1 MGRGAD
7 GMPMFRKS
15 MIVLLLIALVAGGGA
30 LYGMQAQSDATVL
43 DAATQ
48 PAASSS
54 GDDGASQD
62 GGLTVYVTGAVNQP
76 GVVTVASGARI
87 ADAVN
92 ACGGLSPEADAEG
105 INMAQAV
112 KDGQQIRVPAKGAQ
126 KAAANGGNGTT
137 SAKVGGSANSFDA
150 GGLVN
155 INTADE
161 KALDTLPG
169 VGPATAQKIIEY
181 RENEGAFQ
189 SPEDIM
195 KVRGIGKAKYEK
207 MKDKITI

>member
-1 MGRGAD
+1 M
-7 GMPMFRKS
+7 
-15 MIVLLLIALVAGGGA
+15 VQ
-30 LYGMQAQSDATVL
+30 Y
-43 DAATQ
+43 
-48 PAASSS
+48 
-54 GDDGASQD
+54 
-62 GGLTVYVTGAVNQP
+62 
-76 GVVTVASGARI
+76 SGAQ
-87 ADAVN
+87 N
-92 ACGGLSPEADAEG
+92 
-105 INMAQAV
+105 
-112 KDGQQIRVPAKGAQ
+112 
-126 KAAANGGNGTT
+126 AAANGGNNTA
-137 SAKVGGSANSFDA
+137 SAKAGGPANSADT

>member
-1 MGRGAD
+1 
-7 GMPMFRKS
+7 MPMFRKS
-15 MIVLLLIALVAGGGA
+15 MLVLLLLALVAGGGA
-30 LYGMQAQSDATVL
+30 LYGMQAQQDATTL

-48 PAASSS
+48 PAAASSS
-54 GDDGASQD
+54 GMAQEA
-62 GGLTVYVTGAVNQP
+62 GLTVYVTGAVNQP
-76 GVVTVASGARI
+76 GVVTVASGARV

-92 ACGGLSPEADAEG
+92 ACGGLSPEADADAV
-105 INMAQAV
+105 NMAQAV
-112 KDGQQIRVPAKGAQ
+112 KDGQQIRVPMKGAA
-126 KAAANGGNGTT
+126 KAVKDGTATKSAGGNGVVA
-137 SAKVGGSANSFDA
+137 SPEDA

-161 KALDTLPG
+161 KALDALPG

-181 RENEGAFQ
+181 RETEGAFQ

>member
-1 MGRGAD
+1 MERGAD

-15 MIVLLLIALVAGGGA
+15 MIVLLLLALVAGGGA
-30 LYGMQAQSDATVL
+30 LYGMHAQSDATVL

-48 PAASSS
+48 PAASS
-54 GDDGASQD
+54 GDGGTSQD

-76 GVVTVASGARI
+76 GVVTVATGARI

-92 ACGGLSPEADAEG
+92 ACGGLSPDADGEA

-126 KAAANGGNGTT
+126 NAAANG
-137 SAKVGGSANSFDA
+137 AGGSANSADT

>member
-1 MGRGAD
+1 
-7 GMPMFRKS
+7 MPMFRKS
-15 MIVLLLIALVAGGGA
+15 MLVLLLLALVAGGGA
-30 LYGMQAQSDATVL
+30 LYGMQAQQDATTL

-48 PAASSS
+48 PAAASSS
-54 GDDGASQD
+54 GMAQEA
-62 GGLTVYVTGAVNQP
+62 GLTVYVTGAVNQP
-76 GVVTVASGARI
+76 GVVTVASGGRV

-92 ACGGLSPEADAEG
+92 ACGGLSPEADGDA

-112 KDGQQIRVPAKGAQ
+112 KDGQQIRVPMKGAE
-126 KAAANGGNGTT
+126 KAAKDGTASKSAGGANGAAAADDG
-137 SAKVGGSANSFDA
+137 V
-150 GGLVN
+150 VN

-181 RENEGAFQ
+181 RETEGAFQ

>member
-1 MGRGAD
+1 
-7 GMPMFRKS
+7 MFRKS
-15 MIVLLLIALVAGGGA
+15 MIVLLLLALVAGGGA
-30 LYGMQAQSDATVL
+30 LYGMHAQSDATVL

-48 PAASSS
+48 PAASS
-54 GDDGASQD
+54 GDGGTSQD

-76 GVVTVASGARI
+76 GVVTVATGARI

-92 ACGGLSPEADAEG
+92 ACGGLSPEADGDA
-105 INMAQAV
+105 INMAQAL
-112 KDGQQIRVPAKGAQ
+112 KDGQQVRVPAKGAQ
-126 KAAANGGNGTT
+126 KAATGAAASK
-137 SAKVGGSANSFDA
+137 SAGSAGNASADA

-181 RENEGAFQ
+181 RETEGAFQ

>member
-126 KAAANGGNGTT
+126 KAAANDTAGTKT
-137 SAKVGGSANSFDA
+137 AASAKAGGSEDA
-150 GGLVN
+150 GGQ
-155 INTADE
+155 IGRASC
-161 KALDTLPG
+161 
-169 VGPATAQKIIEY
+169 
-181 RENEGAFQ
+181 RER
-189 SPEDIM
+189 
-195 KVRGIGKAKYEK
+195 V
-207 MKDKITI
+207 

>member
-1 MGRGAD
+1 
-7 GMPMFRKS
+7 MFRKS

-43 DAATQ
+43 DTATQ
-48 PAASSS
+48 PAASS
-54 GDDGASQD
+54 GDGGTSQD

-76 GVVTVASGARI
+76 GVVTVATGARV

-92 ACGGLSPEADAEG
+92 ACGGLSPEADGEA

-126 KAAANGGNGTT
+126 NAAANGATA
-137 SAKVGGSANSFDA
+137 AKTGGSASSADM

>member
-1 MGRGAD
+1 
-7 GMPMFRKS
+7 MPMFRKS

-30 LYGMQAQSDATVL
+30 LYGMQAQEDATTL

-48 PAASSS
+48 PAASS
-54 GDDGASQD
+54 GDDGTSQD

-76 GVVTVASGARI
+76 GVVTVATGARV

-92 ACGGLSPEADAEG
+92 ACGGLSPEADGEA

-112 KDGQQIRVPAKGAQ
+112 KDGQQIRVPAKGA
-126 KAAANGGNGTT
+126 TT
-137 SAKVGGSANSFDA
+137 AKTGGSASSADM

>member
-1 MGRGAD
+1 M
-7 GMPMFRKS
+7 
-15 MIVLLLIALVAGGGA
+15 
-30 LYGMQAQSDATVL
+30 
-43 DAATQ
+43 
-48 PAASSS
+48 
-54 GDDGASQD
+54 
-62 GGLTVYVTGAVNQP
+62 
-76 GVVTVASGARI
+76 
-87 ADAVN
+87 
-92 ACGGLSPEADAEG
+92 
-105 INMAQAV
+105 
-112 KDGQQIRVPAKGAQ
+112 
-126 KAAANGGNGTT
+126 
-137 SAKVGGSANSFDA
+137 

>member
-1 MGRGAD
+1 MERGAD
-7 GMPMFRKS
+7 GMPRFRKS

-43 DAATQ
+43 DTATQ
-48 PAASSS
+48 PAASS
-54 GDDGASQD
+54 GDGGTSQD

-76 GVVTVASGARI
+76 GVVTVATGARI

-92 ACGGLSPEADAEG
+92 ACGGLSPDADGDA
-105 INMAQAV
+105 INRAKAV

-126 KAAANGGNGTT
+126 NAAANGGNNTA
-137 SAKVGGSANSFDA
+137 SAKAGGSANSADM

-195 KVRGIGKAKYEK
+195 KVRGIGKAKDEK

>member
-1 MGRGAD
+1 MERGAD

-43 DAATQ
+43 DTATQ
-48 PAASSS
+48 PAASS
-54 GDDGASQD
+54 GDGGTSQD

-76 GVVTVASGARI
+76 GVVTVATGARV

-92 ACGGLSPEADAEG
+92 ACGGLSPDADAEA

-126 KAAANGGNGTT
+126 KAAANDTAGTKT
-137 SAKVGGSANSFDA
+137 AASAKAGGSEDA

>member
-1 MGRGAD
+1 
-7 GMPMFRKS
+7 MPMFRKS

-30 LYGMQAQSDATVL
+30 LYGMQAQEDATTL

-48 PAASSS
+48 PAASS
-54 GDDGASQD
+54 GDDGTSQD

-76 GVVTVASGARI
+76 GVVTVATGARV

-92 ACGGLSPEADAEG
+92 ACGGLSPDADGEA

-126 KAAANGGNGTT
+126 NAAANGGNNTA
-137 SAKVGGSANSFDA
+137 SAKAGGSANSADT

>member
-1 MGRGAD
+1 
-7 GMPMFRKS
+7 MFRKS

-43 DAATQ
+43 DTATQ
-48 PAASSS
+48 PAASS
-54 GDDGASQD
+54 GDGGTSQD

-76 GVVTVASGARI
+76 GVVTVATGARV

-92 ACGGLSPEADAEG
+92 ACGGLSPEADGEA

-126 KAAANGGNGTT
+126 KAAANGATA
-137 SAKVGGSANSFDA
+137 AKAGGSANSADTS
-150 GGLVN
+150 GLVN

>member
-1 MGRGAD
+1 MERGAD

-15 MIVLLLIALVAGGGA
+15 MIVLLLLALVAGGGA
-30 LYGMQAQSDATVL
+30 FYGMHAQSDATVL

-48 PAASSS
+48 PAASS
-54 GDDGASQD
+54 GDGGTSQD

-76 GVVTVASGARI
+76 GVVTVATGARI

-92 ACGGLSPEADAEG
+92 ACGGLSPDADGEA

-126 KAAANGGNGTT
+126 NAAANGGNNTA
-137 SAKVGGSANSFDA
+137 SAKAGGSANSADM

>member
-1 MGRGAD
+1 MERGAD

-43 DAATQ
+43 DTATQ
-48 PAASSS
+48 PAASS
-54 GDDGASQD
+54 GDGGTSQD

-76 GVVTVASGARI
+76 GVVTVATGARI

-92 ACGGLSPEADAEG
+92 ACGGLSPDADGEA

-126 KAAANGGNGTT
+126 NAAANGATT
-137 SAKVGGSANSFDA
+137 AKTGGSASSADM

>member
-1 MGRGAD
+1 
-7 GMPMFRKS
+7 MPMFRKS
-15 MIVLLLIALVAGGGA
+15 MLVLLLLALVAGGGA
-30 LYGMQAQSDATVL
+30 LYGMQAQQDATTL

-48 PAASSS
+48 PAAASSS
-54 GDDGASQD
+54 GMAQEA
-62 GGLTVYVTGAVNQP
+62 GLTVYVTGAVNQP
-76 GVVTVASGARI
+76 GVVTVASGARV

-92 ACGGLSPEADAEG
+92 ACGGLSPEADADAV
-105 INMAQAV
+105 NMAQAV
-112 KDGQQIRVPAKGAQ
+112 KDGQQIRVPMKGAA
-126 KAAANGGNGTT
+126 KAAKDGTATKSAGGNGVVA
-137 SAKVGGSANSFDA
+137 SPEDA

-161 KALDTLPG
+161 KALDALPG

-181 RENEGAFQ
+181 RETEGAFQ

>member
-1 MGRGAD
+1 MT
-7 GMPMFRKS
+7 
-15 MIVLLLIALVAGGGA
+15 VA
-30 LYGMQAQSDATVL
+30 
-43 DAATQ
+43 
-48 PAASSS
+48 
-54 GDDGASQD
+54 
-62 GGLTVYVTGAVNQP
+62 TGARV
-76 GVVTVASGARI
+76 

-92 ACGGLSPEADAEG
+92 ACGGLSPEADGEA

-126 KAAANGGNGTT
+126 KAAANGATA
-137 SAKVGGSANSFDA
+137 AKAGGSANSADT

>member
-1 MGRGAD
+1 MERGAD

-43 DAATQ
+43 DTATQ
-48 PAASSS
+48 PAASS
-54 GDDGASQD
+54 GDGGTSQD

-76 GVVTVASGARI
+76 GVVTVATGARV

-92 ACGGLSPEADAEG
+92 ACGGLSPEADGDA
-105 INMAQAV
+105 INMAQSL
-112 KDGQQIRVPAKGAQ
+112 KDGQQVRVPAKGAQ
-126 KAAANGGNGTT
+126 KAANGAPASK
-137 SAKVGGSANSFDA
+137 SAGSTGSASTTDA

-181 RENEGAFQ
+181 RETEGAFET
-189 SPEDIM
+189 PEDIM

>member
-1 MGRGAD
+1 
-7 GMPMFRKS
+7 MPMFRKS
-15 MIVLLLIALVAGGGA
+15 MLVLLLLALVAGGGA
-30 LYGMQAQSDATVL
+30 LYGMQAQQDATTL

-48 PAASSS
+48 PATSSSS
-54 GDDGASQD
+54 GMAQEA
-62 GGLTVYVTGAVNQP
+62 GLTVYVTGAVNQP
-76 GVVTVASGARI
+76 GVVTVASGGRV

-92 ACGGLSPEADAEG
+92 ACGGLSPEADGDA
-105 INMAQAV
+105 INMAQAL
-112 KDGQQIRVPAKGAQ
+112 KDGQQVRVPAKGAQ
-126 KAAANGGNGTT
+126 KAAANGATA
-137 SAKVGGSANSFDA
+137 AKAGGSANSADT

>member
-1 MGRGAD
+1 MERGAD

-43 DAATQ
+43 DTATQ
-48 PAASSS
+48 PAASS
-54 GDDGASQD
+54 GDGGTSQD

-76 GVVTVASGARI
+76 GVVTVATGARV

-92 ACGGLSPEADAEG
+92 ACGGLSPDADAEA

-126 KAAANGGNGTT
+126 NAAANGATA
-137 SAKVGGSANSFDA
+137 AKAGGSANSADT

>member
-1 MGRGAD
+1 MERGAD

-30 LYGMQAQSDATVL
+30 LYGMQAQEDATML

-48 PAASSS
+48 PASSSS
-54 GDDGASQD
+54 GSGTSQD

-76 GVVTVASGARI
+76 GVVTVASGARV

-92 ACGGLSPEADAEG
+92 ACGGLSPEADGDA
-105 INMAQAV
+105 INMAQAL
-112 KDGQQIRVPAKGAQ
+112 KDGQQVRVPAKGAQ
-126 KAAANGGNGTT
+126 KAATGAAASK
-137 SAKVGGSANSFDA
+137 SAGSAGNASADA

-181 RENEGAFQ
+181 RETEGAFQ

>member
-1 MGRGAD
+1 
-7 GMPMFRKS
+7 

-30 LYGMQAQSDATVL
+30 LYGMHAQSDATVL

-48 PAASSS
+48 PASSS
-54 GDDGASQD
+54 GDDGTSQD

-76 GVVTVASGARI
+76 GVVTVATGARV

-92 ACGGLSPEADAEG
+92 ACGGLSPEADAEA

-126 KAAANGGNGTT
+126 KAANGTT
-137 SAKVGGSANSFDA
+137 TAKAGGSASSADTS
-150 GGLVN
+150 GLVN

-169 VGPATAQKIIEY
+169 VGPATEQKIIEY

>member
-1 MGRGAD
+1 
-7 GMPMFRKS
+7 MFRKS

-30 LYGMQAQSDATVL
+30 LYGMQAQEDATTL

-48 PAASSS
+48 PAASS
-54 GDDGASQD
+54 GDDGTSQD

-76 GVVTVASGARI
+76 GVVTVATGARV

-92 ACGGLSPEADAEG
+92 ACGGLSPEADGEA

-126 KAAANGGNGTT
+126 KAAANGATA
-137 SAKVGGSANSFDA
+137 AKAGGSANSADM

>member
-1 MGRGAD
+1 MERGAD

-30 LYGMQAQSDATVL
+30 LYGMHAQSDATVL

-48 PAASSS
+48 PASSSS
-54 GDDGASQD
+54 GSGTSQD

-76 GVVTVASGARI
+76 GVVTVASGARV

-92 ACGGLSPEADAEG
+92 ACGGLSPEADGDA
-105 INMAQAV
+105 INMAQAL
-112 KDGQQIRVPAKGAQ
+112 KDGQQVRVPAKGAQ
-126 KAAANGGNGTT
+126 KAATGADASK
-137 SAKVGGSANSFDA
+137 SAGSAGNASADA

-181 RENEGAFQ
+181 RETEGAFQ

>member
-1 MGRGAD
+1 
-7 GMPMFRKS
+7 MFRKS

-30 LYGMQAQSDATVL
+30 LYGMQAQEDATTL

-48 PAASSS
+48 PAASS
-54 GDDGASQD
+54 GDDGTSQD

-76 GVVTVASGARI
+76 GVVTVATGARV

-92 ACGGLSPEADAEG
+92 ACGGLSPEADGEA

-126 KAAANGGNGTT
+126 NAAANGGNNTA
-137 SAKVGGSANSFDA
+137 SAKAGGSANSADT